1 MVDRV
6 GEGGDAGEDSP
17 LSRGGDQAPGGD
29 EREGGGGG
37 GATPP
42 LLDPRSQG
50 PVPPSPLPYRCRPLR
65 CPTAALAT
73 PTVRTALS
81 AATLSATLAAA
92 AALRHLR
99 RRHPL
104 RPWPALPRPLPCCG
118 SGRGQPLRWGRGAPL
133 LPPTGI
139 GWGAGDR
146 TRAGRRCGRQHA
158 HMSAL
163 PNIWKIREIQSRS
176 SRSCV
181 CSVGIAI
188 RITIVSSCSEELLPV
203 DNSCYHMA
211 SCPK

>member
-6 GEGGDAGEDSP
+6 GEGGAAGEDSP
-17 LSRGGDQAPGGD
+17 LSRGGDQAP
-29 EREGGGGG
+29 
-37 GATPP
+37 
-42 LLDPRSQG
+42 LPRHCSIRARRG
-50 PVPPSPLPYRCRPLR
+50 LYRPLR
-65 CPTAALAT
+65 CPAAALAA
-73 PTVRTALS
+73 PTVTTALS

-188 RITIVSSCSEELLPV
+188 RTV
-203 DNSCYHMA
+203 
-211 SCPK
+211 